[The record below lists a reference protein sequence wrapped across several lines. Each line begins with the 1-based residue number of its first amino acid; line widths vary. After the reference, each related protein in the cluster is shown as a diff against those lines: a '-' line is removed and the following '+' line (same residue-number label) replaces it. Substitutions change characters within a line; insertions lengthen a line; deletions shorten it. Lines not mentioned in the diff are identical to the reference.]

1 MMRLN
6 GARGLATASDPY
18 DVVVIGGGPGG
29 YVAAIKAAQLGF
41 KVRQSASRGVLGLF
55 PGSEGEKGGT
65 GWSKIQ
71 GVVEA
76 LRVLGLGWVDGM
88 LGAQIHR
95 GARGDRAA
103 DRGRML

>member
-41 KVRQSASRGVLGLF
+41 KVSLVANQAVNEIGLRICRILRFGTGGCRCCLLQGNQMAQNASRDRNR
-55 PGSEGEKGGT
+55 
-65 GWSKIQ
+65 Q
-71 GVVEA
+71 
-76 LRVLGLGWVDGM
+76 LRVVSDCM
-88 LGAQIHR
+88 
-95 GARGDRAA
+95 ARYTSARSPC
-103 DRGRML
+103 